1 MKKRLNIGLA
11 VPYVDNE
18 FTASIISGALLA
30 AEKHDVNLFIVPVC
44 YIKPKYFDE
53 IGSKYKYQFTTM
65 LQNITPKSLDGIIIE
80 TGSIGSFVSVEE
92 MAQAI
97 SSFKGMPVITNL

>member
-30 AEKHDVNLFIVPVC
+30 AEKHDVNLFIIPVR

-53 IGSKYKYQFTTM
+53 ISSKYKNININL
-65 LQNITPKSLDGIIIE
+65 LQCFRILHPKAL
-80 TGSIGSFVSVEE
+80 TV
-92 MAQAI
+92 
-97 SSFKGMPVITNL
+97 LL

>member
-30 AEKHDVNLFIVPVC
+30 AEKHDVNLFVISNLNILMKSV
-44 YIKPKYFDE
+44 
-53 IGSKYKYQFTTM
+53 
-65 LQNITPKSLDGIIIE
+65 QNININLLQCFRILHPKAL
-80 TGSIGSFVSVEE
+80 TV
-92 MAQAI
+92 
-97 SSFKGMPVITNL
+97 LL